1 MVDKIFDRS
10 NAVYVKNAPG
20 KGRGLFANISFKLG
34 DLIECAPTWEF
45 DNEDGRFIDNTGL
58 LEYYFARLDKG
69 LTSNPPAGYIVFG
82 LISMVNHSFN
92 PNAQI
97 FWTDEDTGAWASI
110 VAIRD
115 INVGEEITHR
125 YTDISGY
132 PSNINFIE

>member
-10 NAVYVKNAPG
+10 NVVYVKNVPG

-34 DLIECAPTWEF
+34 DLIERAPTWEF
-45 DNEDGRFIDNTGL
+45 DIEDGRFIDNTGL

-69 LTSNPPAGYIVFG
+69 VTSNPPAWYIVFG
-82 LISMVNHSFN
+82 LISIVNHSFN
-92 PNAQI
+92 PNAKI
-97 FWTDEDTGAWASI
+97 IWTDEDSGAWASI

-115 INVGEEITHR
+115 INVEEEITHR